1 MIYEMR
7 TYTFHQG
14 KLAAYLD
21 LARKVGRP
29 VRGQNY
35 GTNHGYWVSEFG
47 SLNQVWHLWSYASL
61 DERARMRDEL
71 AKNERWVK
79 EYVPNVRPL
88 LARQDIRL
96 LNPVYGVNPPAR
108 EGGFYELR
116 MYRTNPGLAGGWASA
131 FRDIMPVREKYSRNI
146 GIWTGEAPQPNEVWH
161 MWNYPDTNERTK
173 ARGELFKDPEWQTFI
188 GKGAGVIV
196 EMQNTMLIP
205 TDFSGLK

>member
-1 MIYEMR
+1 VIYEMR

-14 KLAAYLD
+14 KLPAYLD

-35 GTNHGYWVSEFG
+35 GTNHGYWTSEFG
-47 SLNQVWHLWSYASL
+47 SLNQVWHLWSYVSL
-61 DERARMRDEL
+61 DERERMRVEL
-71 AKNERWVK
+71 SKNERWNK

-88 LARQDIRL
+88 LARQDIRF
-96 LNPVYGVNPPAR
+96 LNPVYGVNPPAK

-116 MYRTNPGLAGGWASA
+116 MYRTNPGLATGWASS
-131 FRDIMPVREKYSRNI
+131 FRDIMNVREKYSRNI

-161 MWNYPDTNERTK
+161 MWNYQDTNERTK
-173 ARGELFKDPEWQTFI
+173 ARSELFKDPEWSNFLS
-188 GKGAGVIV
+188 KGAGTIV

>member
-14 KLAAYLD
+14 KLPAYLD

-35 GTNHGYWVSEFG
+35 GTNHGYWVAEFG

-71 AKNERWVK
+71 AKNERWTK

-88 LARQDIRL
+88 LLRQDIRF
-96 LNPVYGVNPPAR
+96 LNPVYGVNPPAK

-116 MYRTNPGLAGGWASA
+116 MYRTNPGLAAGWAAS
-131 FRDIMPVREKYSRNI
+131 FRDIMKVREKYSRNI

-161 MWNYPDTNERTK
+161 MWNYQDTNERTK
-173 ARGELFKDPEWQTFI
+173 ARTELFKDQEWLNFV
-188 GKGAGVIV
+188 GKGAGTIV

-205 TDFSGLK
+205 TDFSDLK

>member
-14 KLAAYLD
+14 KLPAYLD
-21 LARKVGRP
+21 LARNVGRP
-29 VRGQNY
+29 VRRQDY
-35 GTNHGYWVSEFG
+35 GTNHGYWVAEFG

-71 AKNERWVK
+71 AKNERWTR

-88 LARQDIRL
+88 LVRQDIRF
-96 LNPVYGVNPPAR
+96 LNPVYGINPPVK

-116 MYRTNPGLAGGWASA
+116 MYRTQPGLATSWAAA
-131 FRDIMPVREKYSRNI
+131 FRDNMKIREKYSRNI
-146 GIWTGEAPQPNEVWH
+146 GIWTGEAPQPNEIWH
-161 MWNYPDTNERTK
+161 MWNYQDSNERAKVRT
-173 ARGELFKDPEWQTFI
+173 ASFKDPEWVNFVST
-188 GKGAGVIV
+188 GEETIV
-196 EMQNTMLIP
+196 EMQNTMLVP

>member
-14 KLAAYLD
+14 KLPAYLD

-35 GTNHGYWVSEFG
+35 GTNHGYWVAEFG

-61 DERARMRDEL
+61 DDRARMRDEL
-71 AKNERWVK
+71 AKNERWTK

-88 LARQDIRL
+88 LARQDIRF
-96 LNPVYGVNPPAR
+96 LNPIYGINPPAK

-116 MYRTNPGLAGGWASA
+116 MYRTNPGLAAGWAAS
-131 FRDIMPVREKYSRNI
+131 FREIMKVRERYSRNI

-161 MWNYPDTNERTK
+161 MWNYQDTNERSK
-173 ARGELFKDPEWQTFI
+173 ARTELFKDQEWLNFV
-188 GKGAGVIV
+188 GKGAGTIV
-196 EMQNTMLIP
+196 EMRNTMLVP
-205 TDFSGLK
+205 TDFSDLK

>member
-14 KLAAYLD
+14 KLPAYLD

-29 VRGQNY
+29 VRGQDY
-35 GTNHGYWVSEFG
+35 GTNHGYWVAEFG

-61 DERARMRDEL
+61 DERERMRVEL
-71 AKNERWVK
+71 SKNERWTK

-88 LARQDIRL
+88 LARQDIRF
-96 LNPVYGVNPPAR
+96 LNPVYGVNPPAK

-116 MYRTNPGLAGGWASA
+116 MYRTNPGLAAGWAAS
-131 FRDIMPVREKYSRNI
+131 FRDIMKVREKYSRNI

-161 MWNYPDTNERTK
+161 MWNYQDTNERTK
-173 ARGELFKDPEWQTFI
+173 ARTELFKDQEWLNFV
-188 GKGAGVIV
+188 GKGVGTIA

>member
-14 KLAAYLD
+14 KLPAYLD
-21 LARKVGRP
+21 LARNVGRP

-35 GTNHGYWVSEFG
+35 GTNHGYWVAEFG

-61 DERARMRDEL
+61 DERERMRVEL
-71 AKNERWVK
+71 SKNERWTK

-88 LARQDIRL
+88 LARQDIRF
-96 LNPVYGVNPPAR
+96 LNPVYGVNPPAK

-116 MYRTNPGLAGGWASA
+116 MYRTNPGLAGGWAAS
-131 FRDIMPVREKYSRNI
+131 FRDIMKVREKYSRNI

-161 MWNYPDTNERTK
+161 MWNYQDTKERTT
-173 ARGELFKDPEWQTFI
+173 ARTALFKDPEWLAFLERNS
-188 GKGAGVIV
+188 GAVV
-196 EMQNTMLIP
+196 EMNNMMLIP
-205 TDFSGLK
+205 TDYSGLK

>member
-1 MIYEMR
+1 VIYEMR

-14 KLAAYLD
+14 RLPAYLE
-21 LARKVGRP
+21 LARTVGRP

-61 DERARMRDEL
+61 DERGRMRDEL
-71 AKNERWVK
+71 AKNDRWIK

-96 LNPVYGVNPPAR
+96 LNPVYGVNPPVK

-116 MYRTNPGLAGGWASA
+116 MYRTNPGLATGWAA
-131 FRDIMPVREKYSRNI
+131 LFRDGMKVREKYSRNI

-161 MWNYPDTNERTK
+161 MWNYQDLREREQVR
-173 ARGELFKDPEWQTFI
+173 AESFKDAEWMKVVEKGI
-188 GKGAGVIV
+188 GTIV

-205 TDFSGLK
+205 TDFSDLK

>member
-7 TYTFHQG
+7 TYTFHPG
-14 KLAAYLD
+14 KLPAYLD

-35 GTNHGYWVSEFG
+35 GTNHGYWMTEFG
-47 SLNQVWHLWSYASL
+47 ALNQVWHLWSYASL

-71 AKNERWVK
+71 AKNERWTK

-88 LARQDIRL
+88 LARQDIRF
-96 LNPVYGVNPPAR
+96 LNPVYGVNPPAK

-116 MYRTNPGLAGGWASA
+116 MYRTSPGMAAGLGNAY
-131 FRDIMPVREKYSRNI
+131 RDIMNVREKYSRNI
-146 GIWTGEAPQPNEVWH
+146 GVWTGEAPQPNEVWH
-161 MWNYPDTNERTK
+161 MWNYQDTNERTK
-173 ARGELFKDPEWQTFI
+173 ARAELFKDPDWMSFLA
-188 GKGAGVIV
+188 KNASVIV

>member
-7 TYTFHQG
+7 TYTFHPG
-14 KLAAYLD
+14 KVPAYLD

-35 GTNHGYWVSEFG
+35 GTNHGYWVAEFG

-61 DERARMRDEL
+61 DERARFRDEL
-71 AKNERWVK
+71 AKNERWTK

-88 LARQDIRL
+88 LVRQDIRF
-96 LNPVYGVNPPAR
+96 LNPVYGVNPPAK

-116 MYRTNPGLAGGWASA
+116 MYRTNPGLAAGWAASY
-131 FRDIMPVREKYSRNI
+131 RDIMKVREKYSRNI

-161 MWNYPDTNERTK
+161 MWNYQDTNERTK
-173 ARGELFKDPEWQTFI
+173 ARGELFRDQEWLNFVA
-188 GKGAGVIV
+188 KGAGTIV

-205 TDFSGLK
+205 TDFSDLK